1 MDLMQNKTEI
11 QKKTEILN
19 STDDDLEK
27 AAQLIRGGGLVAF
40 PTETVYGLGANALDP
55 AAVSGIFTAKG
66 RPCDNPLIVHISDVS
81 QVYDL
86 SDDITVPAQR
96 VMEAFWPG
104 PLTVVLPKKTG
115 VPDVVTAGL
124 DTVAVR
130 MPDHPVALE
139 LISRAGVPVAAPSA
153 NSSGRPSP
161 TTAGHVADDLSG
173 KIDAVV
179 DGGLCRVGVES
190 TVIDLTLEPPVILRP
205 GGVTREEL
213 EGVLGHVETAAS
225 FAADQAEAPRSPGM
239 KYRHYSPK
247 AEVVLVTGERPDEI
261 TKKVSELIAKYRCRE
276 KRTGVLA
283 SAETAAKYKADA
295 VFDLGSRGC
304 PEEIARNLFCGLR
317 HLDMQGVDII
327 ISEGYSETG
336 IGAAVM
342 NRLRKAA
349 GSIITV

>member
-1 MDLMQNKTEI
+1 MQKKTET
-11 QKKTEILN
+11 QKKTEILS
-19 STDDDLEK
+19 STDENLEK
-27 AAQLIRGGGLVAF
+27 AAQLLRGGGLVAF

-55 AAVSGIFTAKG
+55 AAVSGIFAAKG

-86 SDDITVPAQR
+86 SDDITVPARR
-96 VMEAFWPG
+96 VMEVFWPG
-104 PLTVVLPKKTG
+104 PLTVVLPRKSG

-130 MPDHPVALE
+130 MPDHPAALG
-139 LISRAGVPVAAPSA
+139 LISKAGIPVAAPSA
-153 NSSGRPSP
+153 NSSGSPSP
-161 TTAGHVADDLSG
+161 TTAGHVAEDLSG

-179 DGGLCRVGVES
+179 DGGPCRVGVES
-190 TVIDLTLEPPVILRP
+190 TVIDMTLEPPVILRP
-205 GGVTREEL
+205 GGVTREQL
-213 EGVLGHVETAAS
+213 EAVLGPVETAAS
-225 FAADQAEAPRSPGM
+225 FAAGNAEAPKSPGM

-247 AEVVLVTGERPDEI
+247 AEVVLVTGEQPDEI
-261 TKKVSELIAKYRCRE
+261 TRKVSELTAKYRCRG
-276 KRTGVLA
+276 KRIGVLA

-304 PEEIARNLFCGLR
+304 SEEIARNLFYGLR
-317 HLDMQGVDII
+317 HMDMQGVDII